1 MPKSPEHELRVAL
14 CLQCGLPKAGP
25 FASCDA
31 CGYLPS
37 DDESRTKSVVLSSL
51 YLDKDT
57 LEDFARRIQAG
68 EQCNFEPQVLAHVRE
83 QLAKMIPGRTD
94 ADLPVHERS
103 RLRFPEVDGF
113 SRTEPIHFPK
123 PGHGYTVTYTAEGGW
138 PKVSVVVYNSTSEPI
153 PDGALSDVV
162 REEIGLVEEGLKEM
176 RALGNYRAF
185 KEVSRGE
192 AAIGKHRGAP
202 KAQHRCFEIDRAD
215 VGWIESDTYI
225 TGHGGLFVKI
235 RASYLA
241 GDRKKS
247 RKELARVL
255 DALGE
260 MLGKTK

>member
-1 MPKSPEHELRVAL
+1 MPRSPEHELGVAL

-31 CGYLPS
+31 CGYLPG
-37 DDESRTKSVVLSSL
+37 DDDARTKSVILSTL
-51 YLDKDT
+51 YLDTAT
-57 LEDFARRIQAG
+57 LEEFSRRIQAG
-68 EQCNFEPQVLAHVRE
+68 ESCTFEPQVLADARE
-83 QLAKMIPGRTD
+83 QLARMVPGRRD
-94 ADLPVHERS
+94 SELPVRERS
-103 RLRFPEVDGF
+103 RLRFPEVEGF

-123 PGHGYTVTYTAEGGW
+123 PGHGYTVTYTPEGGW

-162 REEIGLVEEGLKEM
+162 REEIVLVEEGLKEM

-192 AAIGKHRGAP
+192 AVIGKHRGAP
-202 KAQHRCFEIDRAD
+202 RAQHRCFEIDRAD

-225 TGHGGLFVKI
+225 TGHGGQFVKI
-235 RASYLA
+235 RASCLI

-260 MLGKTK
+260 LLSKAK